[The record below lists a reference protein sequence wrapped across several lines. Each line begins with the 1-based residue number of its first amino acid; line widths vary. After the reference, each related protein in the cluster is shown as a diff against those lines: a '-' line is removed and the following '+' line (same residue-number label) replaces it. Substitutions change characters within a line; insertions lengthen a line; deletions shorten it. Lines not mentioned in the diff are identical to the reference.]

1 MKRKRN
7 LKTKLFLQLRKWGMI
22 CRKPQPYTHRLRIA
36 KTVLPDGTP
45 SSIEAEEYVFLQNKK
60 LSMPK
65 CGFDIDTK
73 TCGCGVSFQ
82 EFLTGQCVK
91 SKQK

>member
-7 LKTKLFLQLRKWGMI
+7 LQTTLLLQLRKLGMI
-22 CRKPQPYTHRLRIA
+22 CRKLQPYTHRLRIA
-36 KTVLPDGTP
+36 KTVFPEGTP

-73 TCGCGVSFQ
+73 TCGCGISFQ

>member
-22 CRKPQPYTHRLRIA
+22 CRKPQPYIHRLRIA

-65 CGFDIDTK
+65 CGFDIDNK
-73 TCGCGVSFQ
+73 TCDCGISFQ
-82 EFLTGQCVK
+82 GFLTGQCVK